1 MTHSFYLIPFDR
13 TRCRHPFWAWHFN
26 KNDDSFINY
35 EVCASFYPHRVGDS
49 FCCAG
54 SDGPNNVSPHS
65 SACRGCASA
74 KGPAESASAAQNK
87 LIKCPNRGLSKR
99 PESATVSASFRARE
113 RCLGTE
119 QRVGGGQ
126 RKPGAHPW
134 NGRITRRSEPS
145 PLSGAS
151 YSRGAHDAPAPCCS
165 AGGRVCRWSEWR
177 AGIRACRRRPAI
189 SAGPSGHGR
198 GHTLRRVVAKPVA

>member
-13 TRCRHPFWAWHFN
+13 TRCKHPFWAWHFN

-49 FCCAG
+49 CCCAG

-87 LIKCPNRGLSKR
+87 LIKCPNRGLSKL

-126 RKPGAHPW
+126 RKPEAYPW

-151 YSRGAHDAPAPCCS
+151 YSGKRRVSAQQCLGGLRCKRAPECGS
-165 AGGRVCRWSEWR
+165 AGW
-177 AGIRACRRRPAI
+177 
-189 SAGPSGHGR
+189 
-198 GHTLRRVVAKPVA
+198 